1 VLFAL
6 TLLLAVRLLF
16 IAFHWRNLEQLWY
29 DYERKGLIYRIAW
42 LIDIATGLIYFGLV
56 LRFLYYFASI
66 DNPLPD
72 MFLSTLGLSILS
84 RLMIHRFPRTNS
96 PGAYSDAKVDLL
108 VHIVM
113 SLLTAVGVTLL
124 TAVYLWFAAI

>member
-1 VLFAL
+1 MLFAL
-6 TLLLAVRLLF
+6 LLLLSVRLMF

-29 DYERKGLIYRIAW
+29 DYERNGILYRIAS

-56 LRFLYYFASI
+56 LRFLYYFPSI

-72 MFLSTLGLSILS
+72 MFLSGLGLSVMS
-84 RLMIHRFPRTNS
+84 RLTIHRFPRTNP
-96 PGAYSDAKVDLL
+96 PGAYSEAKVDLL
-108 VHIVM
+108 VHLVM

-124 TAVYLWFAAI
+124 TAVYLWFASA